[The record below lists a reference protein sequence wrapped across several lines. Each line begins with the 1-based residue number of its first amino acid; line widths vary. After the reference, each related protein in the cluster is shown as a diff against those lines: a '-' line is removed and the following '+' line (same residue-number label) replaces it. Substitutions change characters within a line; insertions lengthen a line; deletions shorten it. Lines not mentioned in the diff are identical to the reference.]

1 MNAFVFPA
9 GDVAVRHTI
18 AVHRLTDAYPP
29 RRWSVEVNRDKVS
42 AGDIAFLW
50 QTGDSD
56 DLWRPGLW
64 AAGVVY
70 RFDDQLEKHWRD
82 PNQQTMYA
90 DLEMTWV
97 GIIDRADIRA
107 DADAGG
113 AMQDCVLAAKHGQIR
128 SPLLLRDV
136 ERDWLL
142 SAVGRNNQAWIR
154 RMQKRALPHNA

>member
-9 GDVAVRHTI
+9 GDVEVRHTI
-18 AVHRLTDAYPP
+18 AVHRLTDACPP

-50 QTGDSD
+50 QTGDGD
-56 DLWRPGLW
+56 DPWRPGVW
-64 AAGVVY
+64 AAGVVH
-70 RFDDQLEKHWRD
+70 RFDGRLERHWRD
-82 PNQQTMYA
+82 PTEQTMYA
-90 DLEMTWV
+90 DLEMKWV

-113 AMQDCVLAAKHGQIR
+113 AMQDCVLAAKHQQMR

-142 SAVGRNNQAWIR
+142 DAIGRNNRAWVT
-154 RMQKRALPHNA
+154 RMQKRALTPTA